1 MADTDTKIHLRKVD
15 VSITRMG
22 KPGQTFCGVNLN
34 DLDGRYTLDF
44 FEVTCEDC
52 RGTIDFYFPEQIT
65 PDTTQ
70 PVRVHITVEIPPG
83 LTIEQFK
90 RVSDK
95 MYIVTEIAQRAA
107 NAMVKGTLKYDTDNH
122 TLAEW
127 IEYGLDDSM
136 DSAIY
141 PYFIRDT
148 QWHG

>member
-1 MADTDTKIHLRKVD
+1 MLADTGKDIHLRKVD

-22 KPGQTFCGVNLN
+22 KAGQTFCEI
-34 DLDGRYTLDF
+34 DLGDVEGRYTLDV
-44 FEVTCEDC
+44 FEVTCEEC
-52 RGTIDFYFPEQIT
+52 RAKSLAQTIPQ
-65 PDTTQ
+65 TTE
-70 PVRVHITVEIPPG
+70 PVQVHIMVEIPNN
-83 LTIEQFK
+83 LTMEQFR

-95 MYIVTEIAQRAA
+95 MYIVAEIAQRAA
-107 NAMVKGTLKYDTDNH
+107 NAMVKGTLKYNTDHH

-141 PYFIRDT
+141 PYFVRDT